1 MLMSREEPGRIKNF
15 IKKMGWLDHS
25 KGKLKRTGFEL
36 YESACANIMTTDFF
50 KVFDLPDTFY
60 SWFLLVE
67 LHVWMLMVRLMAEG
81 EEGRF
86 ARNAMLEAMWLDCET
101 RSKKLGMSSL
111 SIRQQ
116 QIQML
121 GSSFQATIFSYDE
134 GLMTNDCVLASAL
147 WRRLFSKE
155 CSDPERLECCINFIR
170 RQMAVLDGMTR
181 DELLLE
187 TKVTWVPILE
197 DAPGNSYTLLGE
209 QAAQYESRQALQPVG
224 DLIPCSIR
232 LDIVLNEA
240 LSSAHYSTGVRHG
253 QEQISVPL
261 QRLRNSNTTRTEVN
275 KWSSTRHAV
284 LTRCLSHLPACCFCA
299 EIW

>member
-1 MLMSREEPGRIKNF
+1 MMSLGTRGLRFTSRLWGANYSAHQPNTTTSHPILRGTYLPLLLHQSAASGCVWTAATPATCTPHHHHHLHVTVPVPRRSLTTTMLMSREEPGRIKSF

-25 KGKLKRTGFEL
+25 KGKLKRSGFQL
-36 YESACANIMTTDFF
+36 YESACANIMMTDFF

-60 SWFLLVE
+60 SWFMVVE

-81 EEGRF
+81 EEGRYT
-86 ARNAMLEAMWLDCET
+86 RNAMLEAMWLDCET
-101 RSKKLGMSSL
+101 RSKKLGATSV

-116 QIQML
+116 QIQTL

-181 DELLLE
+181 DDLLLE
-187 TKVTWVPILE
+187 TKVTWVPLLE
-197 DAPGNSYTLLGE
+197 DASGNVTFK
-209 QAAQYESRQALQPVG
+209 
-224 DLIPCSIR
+224 
-232 LDIVLNEA
+232 N
-240 LSSAHYSTGVRHG
+240 
-253 QEQISVPL
+253 
-261 QRLRNSNTTRTEVN
+261 LR
-275 KWSSTRHAV
+275 AF
-284 LTRCLSHLPACCFCA
+284 L
-299 EIW
+299 

>member
-1 MLMSREEPGRIKNF
+1 MMALSTRTLRLTSRLWGACHSAHQPYTSSGHPVLRGACLPLPLQQPVAPSCVWTATTPATCTPHHHHHHLCVTDPVPRRSLTTTMLMSREEPGRIKNF

-197 DAPGNSYTLLGE
+197 DAPGNVTFKN
-209 QAAQYESRQALQPVG
+209 
-224 DLIPCSIR
+224 IR
-232 LDIVLNEA
+232 AFL
-240 LSSAHYSTGVRHG
+240 
-253 QEQISVPL
+253 
-261 QRLRNSNTTRTEVN
+261 
-275 KWSSTRHAV
+275 
-284 LTRCLSHLPACCFCA
+284 
-299 EIW
+299 